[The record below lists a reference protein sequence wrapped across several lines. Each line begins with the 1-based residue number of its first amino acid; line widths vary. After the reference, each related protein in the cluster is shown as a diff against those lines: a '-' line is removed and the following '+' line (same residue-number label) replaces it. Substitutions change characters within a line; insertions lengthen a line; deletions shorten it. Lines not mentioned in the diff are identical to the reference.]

1 MARIEDEIG
10 KIADPVLRTT
20 LFEEVKKLKAEKR
33 FGLVFEEHL
42 PELVPVYSAQVTARS
57 TVARRGRTFNE
68 TFRVVRVHDG
78 LAEVE
83 KDDGKRESIPVEE
96 LTVVRRFGEPIYPA
110 LRPFDRVKNGDASQ
124 SHHILIEADNYHALQ
139 LLEYCYSGK
148 VDCIYI
154 DPPYNTG
161 AKDWKY
167 NNDYVDG
174 NDTWRHSKWL
184 SMMSKRLELA
194 KRLLKPDTGV
204 LIVTIDEHEFTHLGC
219 LLDKEFPEARIQMV
233 TIVNNAAGVSQGGF
247 YRVEEY
253 AFFCFMGN
261 AKPVPIADDMLSDF
275 GTEIVTPYWFSL
287 IRYGGINALP
297 SKRAG
302 LVYPIA
308 IDPETCRIVKTG
320 KTLKARLEQ
329 GEEIE
334 AVNDWCPEK
343 GAMLDG
349 YPLIWPFRGTG
360 KLSTWQLGPDRL
372 LELAKEGFVRIRPQ
386 KNGPGGNQW
395 SINYVK
401 SGNQK
406 KVRDGEIPILGREDS
421 GAYILGQIS
430 RCVIPKTVWRRAKH
444 DAGKWGSRSL
454 REILGDVSFD
464 YAKSPYAVMDCLA
477 TVIGDKPNSITLD
490 FFSGSGTT
498 LQAISLL
505 NNKDDGHRQCILVTN
520 NEVPENVAVTLKGRD
535 LQPGTKEW
543 EDHGI
548 CQSVTFPRSKYTML
562 GRRNDDSELEGDYLT
577 GRMVTKEKPRKFKQL
592 GFVEGCLLTLEQRK
606 QLVALVD
613 KVPKSKITTDMPF
626 FVDGEIPASIL
637 FDIRQADAWLVA
649 LEDQEHI
656 ADFYIAT
663 QENKT
668 FNAIKQ
674 QIQNLLGPV
683 LVEEEERRPL
693 KDGFPANLEYFKLD
707 FLDPTE
713 VQMGRQFA
721 AILPVLWMMAGARG
735 PLPDAPD
742 SHAHWLIPTDCPFAV
757 LIQERRFKDFHRHI
771 EGRVDLT
778 HIFIVTDSRDTYHRL
793 REEVNAP
800 NVVQL
805 YKDYLENF
813 KINFGKD

>member
-10 KIADPVLRTT
+10 KVADPVLRAT
-20 LFEEVKKLKAEKR
+20 LLAEVKKLKDEKP
-33 FGLVFEEHL
+33 FGLVFEDHL
-42 PELVPVYSAQVTARS
+42 PELVPIYSGKIKARCR
-57 TVARRGRTFNE
+57 VARRGRNFSE
-68 TFRVVRVHDG
+68 TFRVVRVQEG
-78 LAEVE
+78 MAEVE
-83 KDDGKRESIPVEE
+83 KDDGSRESIAVEE
-96 LTVVRRFGEPIYPA
+96 LTIVRRFGEPIYPA
-110 LRPFDRVKNGDASQ
+110 LRPFDRVKNGDISQ
-124 SHHILIEADNYHALQ
+124 PHHILIEADNYHALQ

-184 SMMSKRLELA
+184 SMMSKRLKLA

-204 LIVTIDEHEFTHLGC
+204 LIVTIDEHEVQHLGC

-233 TIVNNAAGVSQGGF
+233 TIVNNGAGVSQGGF

-261 AKPVPIADDMLSDF
+261 AKPVPIADDMLSDR
-275 GTEIVTPYWFSL
+275 GVEIVTPYWFSL

-297 SKRAG
+297 SKRGG

-308 IDPETCRIVKTG
+308 IDPETCRIVSTG
-320 KTLKARLEQ
+320 KTLKARLEN
-329 GEEIE
+329 GERIE
-334 AVNDWCPEK
+334 SVDDWCPEK
-343 GAMLDG
+343 GERLDG
-349 YPLIWPFRGTG
+349 YPIIWPFRGTG
-360 KLSTWQLGPDRL
+360 KLATWQLSPDTL
-372 LELAKEGFVRIRPQ
+372 LALAKEGFVRIRPQ

-406 KVRDGEIPILGREDS
+406 KVREGEIPILGREDN
-421 GAYILGQIS
+421 GAYILGQIG

-464 YAKSPYAVMDCLA
+464 YAKSPYAVLDCLS

-505 NNKDDGHRQCILVTN
+505 NNKDEGHRQCILVTN
-520 NEVPENVAVTLKGRD
+520 NEVPETSAVPLQAIG
-535 LQPGTKEW
+535 LQPGSQEW
-543 EDHGI
+543 DKHGI

-562 GRRNDDSELEGDYLT
+562 GRRGDGSELAGEYLT
-577 GRMVTKEKPRKFKQL
+577 GRTVIKEKPRTFKQL
-592 GFVEGCLLTLEQRK
+592 GFVEGSLLTLVQRK
-606 QLVALVD
+606 QLVALID
-613 KVPKSKITTDMPF
+613 KMPQSKITADMDF
-626 FVDGEIPASIL
+626 FVDEEISASIL
-637 FDIRQADAWLVA
+637 FDILQADAWLEA
-649 LEDQEHI
+649 LEEQEHI
-656 ADFYIAT
+656 TDFYIVT

-668 FNAIKQ
+668 FNSIKQ
-674 QIQNLLGPV
+674 QIQELLGPI
-683 LVEEEERRPL
+683 LLEEEERRPL
-693 KDGFPANLEYFKLD
+693 KEGFPANLEYFKLD
-707 FLDPTE
+707 FLDPAD

-742 SHAHWLIPTDCPFAV
+742 SHAPWLIPAGCHFAV

-771 EGRVDLT
+771 EGRDDLT
-778 HIFIVTDSRDTYHRL
+778 HVFIVTNSRDTFHNL
-793 REEVNAP
+793 REEVKSP
-800 NVVQL
+800 HVVQL
-805 YKDYLENF
+805 YKDYLDNF
-813 KINFGKD
+813 KIN